1 MSIKSVKQSYAGQAN
16 EWERLLRSLIANLAQ
31 LPQLEGARTK
41 LEGLLGSFREL
52 ATQQAVHQAT
62 KQEMS
67 RQIQAVL
74 RDGRKTAA
82 MIRAVLK
89 EHYGNES
96 EKLVEF
102 GVQPFRARVR
112 KPTVEP
118 PTEPAPVSV
127 PDSQPVK

>member
-16 EWERLLRSLIANLAQ
+16 EWEKLIRSLIANLAL
-31 LPQLEGARTK
+31 LPQLEGARLK

-52 ATQQAVHQAT
+52 AAQQAVHQAT

-67 RQIQAVL
+67 KQIQAVM
-74 RDGRKTAA
+74 RDGRKTAS

-89 EHYGNES
+89 EQYGNDS

-112 KPTVEP
+112 KPAEEP
-118 PTEPAPVSV
+118 TAPDPQPA
-127 PDSQPVK
+127 K

>member
-16 EWERLLRSLIANLAQ
+16 EWEKLIRSLIVNLAQ

-52 ATQQAVHQAT
+52 ATQQALHQAS
-62 KQEMS
+62 KQETS
-67 RQIQAVL
+67 KQIQAVI
-74 RDGRKTAA
+74 RDGRKTAS

-89 EHYGNES
+89 EHYGNGS

-112 KPTVEP
+112 KPAEEP
-118 PTEPAPVSV
+118 PVEEPTAPHT
-127 PDSQPVK
+127 QPAK